1 MSALTP
7 IFRRLSPSGPDGRL
21 SILIFHRVVPYA
33 DPLFPGLPDAV
44 RFGAMLGWLKGW
56 FNVLPLPQAVQHLV
70 KGTLPERAAAITFD
84 DGYADNREVA
94 LPLLQHHGVTA
105 TFFIATGFLDG
116 GRMWNDSIIE
126 AIRRCQHT
134 TLDLTALGLGRHPLA
149 GSQDRRAA
157 IDACIAQL
165 KYRPTG
171 PRNAVALQIAEIA
184 NVDLPSTLM
193 MSSDEVRN
201 LHRAGMQ
208 IGAHT
213 VTHPILTKLTPD
225 EARREIQDSRTYLE
239 SLLGERVSLFAYPNG
254 KLDDDYA
261 ECHADL
267 VRKMGFDAAVSTD
280 RGVADA
286 SSDIMRLPRFTPW
299 DRSHL
304 RFGGRLL
311 SNLMHARPSVA

>member
-7 IFRRLSPSGPDGRL
+7 IFRHLSPWGPGGRL

-33 DPLFPGLPDAV
+33 DPLFPGLPDAA
-44 RFGAMLGWLKGW
+44 RFGAMLGWLKDW
-56 FNVLPLPQAVQHLV
+56 FNVLPLSQAVQHLV
-70 KGTLPERAAAITFD
+70 QGTLPERAAAITFD

-116 GRMWNDSIIE
+116 GRMWNDTVIE
-126 AIRRCQHT
+126 AIRHCQHT
-134 TLDLTALGLGRHPLA
+134 MLDLTALGLGRHPLA
-149 GSQDRRAA
+149 GSRDRRAA

-165 KYRPTG
+165 KYRATG
-171 PRNAVALQIAEIA
+171 PRNAVAQQIAEIA
-184 NVDLPSTLM
+184 GVDLPSTLM

-201 LHRAGMQ
+201 LHRTGMQ

-225 EARREIQDSRTYLE
+225 EARREIQDSRMHLE
-239 SLLGERVSLFAYPNG
+239 NLLGERVGLFAYPNG
-254 KLDDDYA
+254 KLGDDYG
-261 ECHADL
+261 EYHADL
-267 VRKMGFDAAVSTD
+267 VREMGFDAAVSTD
-280 RGVADA
+280 RGVADS

-311 SNLMHARPSVA
+311 SNLMRARPSVA

>member
-1 MSALTP
+1 
-7 IFRRLSPSGPDGRL
+7 
-21 SILIFHRVVPYA
+21 
-33 DPLFPGLPDAV
+33 
-44 RFGAMLGWLKGW
+44 MLGWLKGW

-267 VRKMGFDAAVSTD
+267 VREMGFDAAVSTD